1 MALPGVY
8 KIFND
13 RWAGQTVWCISDT
26 HFGDEDLRA
35 GMPNRPSDE
44 ELVRRINAKVGRK
57 DTLIC
62 LGDVGDIE
70 FAKKL
75 RGYKVLIC
83 GNHDVGHTVY
93 EEVFDE
99 VYSGPLMIGEKLLLS
114 HEPIPVP
121 WALNIHGHDHQGT
134 KRKGCINVCADVIDY
149 TPVNMNQ
156 LLKSGIF
163 KDVES
168 IHRATIDKA
177 TERKKKRGG
186 KKYDFRK

>member
-8 KIFND
+8 NIFMKQ
-13 RWAGQTVWCISDT
+13 WVGQTYWICSDP
-26 HFGDEDLRA
+26 HFGDKDLRA
-35 GMPNRPSDE
+35 GFPNRPDDE

-57 DTLIC
+57 DVLIV

-114 HEPIPVP
+114 HEPVQAP
-121 WALNIHGHDHQGT
+121 WYCNIHGHDHAGA
-134 KRKGCINVCADVIDY
+134 KRKGCINVCLDVNGYEPI
-149 TPVNMNQ
+149 NMNQ
-156 LLKSGIF
+156 MLKSGIY
-163 KDVES
+163 KDIES
-168 IHRATIDKA
+168 IHRITIDGA

-186 KKYDFRK
+186 KKIGR